1 MAICIFEKAEK
12 KKLRKILNY
21 FKLSSEDVLYSE
33 NCEDRENG
41 KKRKICLHGNYQN
54 YFFERYMNRKIICKE
69 DNENNILS
77 NELENKIQVC
87 EITGCQNE
95 RKDKIDDYR
104 LSNINNLIKDI
115 FKNKIIL
122 DIGCN
127 YGITTFL
134 LSLKYK
140 CKTVNGIDIDYNIIN
155 KNISILKLFFDFI
168 LIYNKQKHMLPF
180 LLNKHFLKTESSIFN
195 ELHLL
200 YEELTLKGVDK
211 NDEERNEH
219 NLEVCQNEFPFNIY
233 FSCSNI
239 FDKCFENV
247 QNKYDVIICFS
258 VLKWIHLNYGDNKLI
273 LFFDLVYK
281 LLKNGGYFILEY
293 HREIKYKLKKNE
305 KIFFLEKKKK
315 LKMNYTHFDD
325 IAQGLYNNASKFVL
339 INKTDFKA
347 NTKEDGKERRDT
359 GMFNRTICIYK
370 KVCNDGNIEQH
381 PVLNR
386 LNM

>member
-1 MAICIFEKAEK
+1 MAICIFEKTEK

-33 NCEDRENG
+33 NYEDRGNG

-95 RKDKIDDYR
+95 SKDKIDDYR

-211 NDEERNEH
+211 TDEERSDH

-305 KIFFLEKKKK
+305 KIFFLEKKQK

-381 PVLNR
+381 PFLNS

>member
-1 MAICIFEKAEK
+1 MAICIFEKTEK
-12 KKLRKILNY
+12 KKFKKILNS
-21 FKLSSEDVLYSE
+21 FKLSSGDILYSE
-33 NCEDRENG
+33 NCEKQENG

-69 DNENNILS
+69 DKENNILS
-77 NELENKIQVC
+77 NELKKKIQVC
-87 EITGCQNE
+87 EITEWQNK

-104 LSNINNLIKDI
+104 LCNIDNLVKDI
-115 FKNKIIL
+115 FKDKTIL

-140 CKTVNGIDIDYNIIN
+140 CKTVNGIDIDFNIIN
-155 KNISILKLFFDFI
+155 KNVSILKLFFDFI

-180 LLNKHFLKTESSIFN
+180 LLNKHFLKTERDIFN
-195 ELHLL
+195 ELYPL
-200 YEELTLKGVDK
+200 YEELSLKEADK
-211 NDEERNEH
+211 SDKERNDEERSRG
-219 NLEVCQNEFPFNIY
+219 NLKVCQNEFPFNIY

-239 FDKCFENV
+239 FDKCFENI

-305 KIFFLEKKKK
+305 RIFFLKKKK
-315 LKMNYTHFDD
+315 ELKMNYTNFDD
-325 IAQGLYNNASKFVL
+325 IAQGFYNNIAKFVL
-339 INKTDFKA
+339 INKTNFKA
-347 NTKEDGKERRDT
+347 NTKEDGKEKRRDT

-370 KVCNDGNIEQH
+370 K
-381 PVLNR
+381 L
-386 LNM
+386 